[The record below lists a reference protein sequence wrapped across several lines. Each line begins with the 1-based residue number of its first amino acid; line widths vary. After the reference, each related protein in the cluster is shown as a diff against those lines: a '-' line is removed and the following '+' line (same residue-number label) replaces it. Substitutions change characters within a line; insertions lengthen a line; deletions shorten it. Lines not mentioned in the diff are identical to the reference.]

1 MAADLLIEIG
11 TEEIPARFI
20 PPVLEEMKA
29 SLQKRLEQERI
40 NVGIIKTMGTPRRL
54 ALIASGVAEHQAEST
69 AEIVGPP
76 QAVAY
81 DAAGQPTKAAAG
93 FARSQGVEVH
103 DLIVVDTDKGPYL
116 AVKKHAAG
124 LPTKDRLQEILPE
137 WILSLSFPKSMRWG
151 SLTISF
157 ARPIHW
163 IVALF
168 GQEII
173 PFMVGDINSGAL
185 SYGHRF
191 QAPQAITM
199 SSASASAYLEALRQA
214 YVLVDPEERR
224 AKLDKQLEQAAAS
237 VQGQIVPNPELVQEN
252 TFLVEHP
259 NLTLGNFE
267 DRFLQLPDEVLITS
281 MREHQRYFSLRDAG
295 GKLLPHF
302 IAVNNTLARDP
313 VIVQQGHERVLT
325 GQVKRRHVFLPGRS
339 EGKAGHL
346 GRRVK
351 GCGVSL
357 PAGHFLR

>member
-20 PPVLEEMKA
+20 PPVLAEMKD
-29 SLQKRLEQERI
+29 SLKKRLEQERI
-40 NVGIIKTMGTPRRL
+40 EVGSIQTMGTPRRL
-54 ALIASGVAEHQAEST
+54 ALTATGVAERQAESS

-76 QAVAY
+76 QAVAF
-81 DAAGQPTKAAAG
+81 DADGKPTKAAAG

-124 LPTKDRLQEILPE
+124 LPTQDRLQEILPE
-137 WILSLSFPKSMRWG
+137 WILGLSFPKSMRWG

-163 IVALF
+163 LVAYL
-168 GQEII
+168 GEKII
-173 PFMVGDINSGAL
+173 PFTVGDITSGTET
-185 SYGHRF
+185 YGHRF
-191 QAPQAITM
+191 QAPQSISLT
-199 SSASASAYLEALRQA
+199 SASAPAYVVALREA
-214 YVLVDPEERR
+214 SVLVDPEERR
-224 AKLDKQLEQAAAS
+224 AALDDQLAQAALS
-237 VQGQIVPNPELVQEN
+237 VQGRLVPNPELVQEN

-281 MREHQRYFSLRDAG
+281 MREHQRYFSLRDSK

-302 IAVNNTLARDP
+302 IAVNNTLARNP
-313 VIVQQGHERVLT
+313 RGRPARTRTRSQGQIE
-325 GQVKRRHVFLPGRS
+325 RRHVFLPGRS
-339 EGKAGHL
+339 EGKT
-346 GRRVK
+346 
-351 GCGVSL
+351 
-357 PAGHFLR
+357 